1 MQGAAFPSS
10 YLSLAAWLVRH
21 PISRTCDYPH
31 GYGFCWF
38 VWCLCFLPET
48 FRSLRFGH
56 AQGLG
61 NYPAAGIWLAQ
72 ADGSLP
78 CGGLI
83 SPCSIVVL
91 TSTQVL
97 PTAPIVGFTLG
108 RSFTVDMNEPKLNRP
123 NTINLVKEWIQEL
136 GLSKGFFS
144 SRTRP
149 YGSGIAECVE
159 KG

>member
-1 MQGAAFPSS
+1 MQGAAFSS
-10 YLSLAAWLVRH
+10 SHLSLVAWLVRH
-21 PISRTCDYPH
+21 PISGTCDYPH
-31 GYGFCWF
+31 GYGFYWF
-38 VWCLCFLPET
+38 VQCLCSLPET
-48 FRSLRFGH
+48 FRSLRSGH

-61 NYPAAGIWLAQ
+61 NYHAVGIWLAQ
-72 ADGSLP
+72 ADRSLP

-97 PTAPIVGFTLG
+97 STASIVGFTLG
-108 RSFTVDMNEPKLNRP
+108 RSFTVDVNEPRPNRP
-123 NTINLVKEWIQEL
+123 NTINLVKEWVQEL